1 MQSLSC
7 ENEFYLHENKSHFHI
22 NGFAFSLALKQ
33 KLGATWKWLI
43 KKLVCARW
51 AIGKRKRRESLFLSS
66 SFPSFTTPFHFPSP
80 PNLVPRVFSLSYNTK
95 VASLGRSEPVVC
107 VKTRA
112 HKTSGKT
119 GNVQAMLQQG
129 AQSVTA
135 FDLFTFFRKDLIQSE
150 ASWKLSTTS
159 DWLMSA

>member
-22 NGFAFSLALKQ
+22 NGFAFSIAWKQ

-51 AIGKRKRRESLFLSS
+51 AIGIRKRRESLLMSF

-80 PNLVPRVFSLSYNTK
+80 PNLLPRVFSLSYDTW
-95 VASLGRSEPVVC
+95 PVVC

-112 HKTSGKT
+112 HKTSGKI

-129 AQSVTA
+129 S
-135 FDLFTFFRKDLIQSE
+135 RSSE
-150 ASWKLSTTS
+150 TGR
-159 DWLMSA
+159 

>member
-22 NGFAFSLALKQ
+22 IGFAFSLA
-33 KLGATWKWLI
+33 W
-43 KKLVCARW
+43 KLVCARW
-51 AIGKRKRRESLFLSS
+51 AIGKRKRRESLFLSF
-66 SFPSFTTPFHFPSP
+66 SFPSFTTPFHFPSYR
-80 PNLVPRVFSLSYNTK
+80 NLVPRVLSLSYDTE
-95 VASLGRSEPVVC
+95 VASGVPLGRSEPVVC

-150 ASWKLSTTS
+150 ASWKLSSTS